1 MRIGIATIFLFLWM
15 QLPGAYLPG
24 GHFSGIQEAVAQKQ
38 LISTVDFEE
47 ALVYYRPRISIAE
60 NGDYAVS
67 WEALRKL
74 ESREE
79 WQIGLQRYTAGST
92 RIGSSQYLQQSAV
105 CNQQS
110 PTFSDLPHVDF
121 EGGLR
126 NAELE
131 FSQKGLLVVSMEQFQ
146 LFQEDG
152 KDAHRQMSSA
162 RVSVLNEQGE
172 EYQPAAEN
180 ICEWREF
187 NAGDAEMAPM
197 PRIDLSLSDD
207 IMLGTDGRD
216 LNVKPTLNAPGKY
229 WEYEM
234 SQSLLQFDG
243 HRQIRN
249 WMDVATNGWVNVT
262 SSQRCTAS
270 EDASFGNHDVE
281 KVDDCDVEV
290 QFFSD
295 LTATNDEKAVRKLVV
310 NQNDGAGVLN
320 YRPAVA
326 MNTAGN
332 SVVVWVDFRE
342 NDQGDIY
349 GQRFDALGRPL
360 GDNFKVSAG
369 SGAIDSDDGSRP
381 EVAMLDDGQF
391 LVVWTAHHDDG
402 MRAWGRY
409 FGAAGEAMANPFLL
423 DPDPTLDS
431 GFPDVSSNGDQF
443 GYVWLIDHQNVTSV
457 FANIPGITNTVDRAV
472 PIDDPSLLLKGYPNP
487 FTSETTLEY
496 SLQESGHV
504 TLAIYDLL
512 GREVK
517 KLIDQPQGPG
527 SYSIQLAAGELAAGY
542 YVTRLQQGELRQSQ
556 VLVRTE

>member
-15 QLPGAYLPG
+15 QLPGEYMPG
-24 GHFSGIQEAVAQKQ
+24 EHFTGITSAVAQKQ

-67 WEALRKL
+67 WEMLRKL
-74 ESREE
+74 ENAEE
-79 WQIGLQRYTAGST
+79 WQIGLQRFAAGSAMK
-92 RIGSSQYLQQSAV
+92 GASQYLQQSTV
-105 CNQQS
+105 CNQQNPAFDEVS
-110 PTFSDLPHVDF
+110 HLDI

-126 NAELE
+126 NVEME
-131 FSQKGLLVVSMEQFQ
+131 FSEKGLLVLSMEQFQ
-146 LFQEDG
+146 LFQEEGD
-152 KDAHRQMSSA
+152 DAHRQMSSA
-162 RVSVLNEQGE
+162 RVSVLDEQGE
-172 EYQPAAEN
+172 EFQPAAQN
-180 ICEWREF
+180 ICEWQEF
-187 NAGDAEMAPM
+187 NAGDTEMAPM
-197 PRIDLSLSDD
+197 PRIDLSHSDD
-207 IMLGTDGRD
+207 MILGTDGRQ
-216 LNVKPTLNAPGKY
+216 LKVKPTLNASGKN
-229 WEYEM
+229 WSYEM
-234 SQSLLQFDG
+234 SQSLLQSDG

-262 SSQRCTAS
+262 SSQQCSAG
-270 EDASFGNHDVE
+270 EDEATSHRDVE
-281 KVDDCDVEV
+281 RMDDCDVEI

-295 LTATNDEKAVRKLVV
+295 LTATSAEKTVRKLVV
-310 NQNDGAGVLN
+310 NQNDEAGVLN

-326 MNTAGN
+326 MNAAGN

-342 NDQGDIY
+342 SNQGDIF
-349 GQRFDALGRPL
+349 GQRFDALGRPQ
-360 GDNFKVSAG
+360 GDNFKVS
-369 SGAIDSDDGSRP
+369 SGGGIIDSDDGSRP

-391 LVVWTAHHDDG
+391 LIVWTEHHDDG

-409 FGAAGEAMANPFLL
+409 FGPAGKAMATPFLL

-431 GFPDVSSNGDQF
+431 GFPDVTSNGNQF
-443 GYVWLIDHQNVTSV
+443 GYTWLVDHLNVTSV
-457 FANIPGITNTVDRAV
+457 FANIPGVTNTVDRAV
-472 PIDDPSLLLKGYPNP
+472 PVDDSSLLLKGYPNP

-496 SLQESGHV
+496 SLQENGHV
-504 TLAIYDLL
+504 ILAIYDLL

-527 SYSIQLAAGELAAGY
+527 SYSIQLGAGELAAGY